1 MPAMIVAPQPM
12 AVEEGAKV
20 LAGGGN
26 AFDAAVTAAVVQG
39 VIDPHSCGLGGYL
52 VLTAKAVD
60 FQDGFDD
67 WVEDWDMLQRYFQEA
82 EWEVAWLE

>member
-1 MPAMIVAPQPM
+1 MIKPGQKGRIVK
-12 AVEEGAKV
+12 G
-20 LAGGGN
+20 
-26 AFDAAVTAAVVQG
+26 DAQGWYVMIQDDTA
-39 VIDPHSCGLGGYL
+39 STSRYL

-67 WVEDWDMLQRYFQEA
+67 WVEDWDTLQRYFQEA